1 MTDIEKGMERVTV
14 KQAARELNIDADT
27 LRYQLMK
34 GKLQTGYDMKREG
47 KKRSVY
53 IIYRGLLEQEK
64 RRIREGNV
72 C

>member
-1 MTDIEKGMERVTV
+1 MSDVEKGMERVTV

-34 GKLQTGYDMKREG
+34 GKLQIGYAIKREG